1 MTAGGPI
8 TPGEHGTAAPV
19 QILPVTGLPEF
30 RPGDDLAGAIHASAP
45 WLRDGDVLVVTS
57 KVISKVEGRIVTA
70 PSDPEQRDAL
80 RRRIIE
86 DEAVRVLARKGRTL
100 ITENRQGLVQA
111 AAGVDGS
118 NIAATELALLPRDP
132 DASAAGL
139 RAALRQC
146 AGVDVGV
153 VITDTMGRAWRNG
166 QTDAAIGSAGIAVL
180 HSYAGA
186 SDVHGNEL
194 LVTEIA
200 VADEIASAADLVK
213 GKLTGVP
220 VAVIRGLSI
229 PDDGSSAARL
239 LRGGPDDLFWLGTA
253 EAIELGRRQALLMRR
268 SVRHFTHD
276 PVDPGLIEAAIA
288 EALTAPAPHHTRP
301 VRFVWVADRTR
312 RTELLDAMRDA
323 WRADLIA
330 DGKPAEVVEKRL
342 TRGQI
347 LYDAPEMVIPF
358 VVASPAA
365 GAHTYPDPV
374 RTAAEHTMFTV
385 AAGAAVQALLVALAV
400 REVGSCW
407 IGSTIFAPEVTRSVL
422 DLPPDWAPL
431 GAVAIGHPETQAGPR
446 EPAPAGD
453 LLVYR

>member
-1 MTAGGPI
+1 MTPGEPV

-30 RPGDDLAGAIHASAP
+30 RPGDDLAAAIHTSAP
-45 WLRDGDVLVVTS
+45 WLQDGDVLVVTS
-57 KVISKVEGRIVTA
+57 KVVSKAEGRIVAA
-70 PSDPEQRDAL
+70 PADPEQRDAL
-80 RRRIIE
+80 RRTIIQ

-200 VADEIASAADLVK
+200 VADEIAAAADLVK

-253 EAIELGRRQALLMRR
+253 EAIELGRRQAVLMRR
-268 SVRHFTHD
+268 SVRHFTDD
-276 PVDPGLIEAAIA
+276 PVDPGLIEAAVA

-301 VRFVWVADRTR
+301 VRFVWVADRAR
-312 RTELLDAMRDA
+312 RTELLDAMREA

-330 DGKPAEVVEKRL
+330 DGKPAEVIEKRL
-342 TRGQI
+342 ARGQI